1 MNNTLIFAGFF
12 FDGWFGTAF
21 DIFLAVVIIGGLIGF
36 GFLAYYIKCLRKVPQ
51 GTALIKTGQGG
62 TEVSFDKMMVVP
74 VLHIVEMMDIS
85 VKRIE
90 IDRSGVDG
98 LICKDN
104 IRADIKVAFFV
115 RVNKEVADV
124 KRVANFLGCRRASD
138 LESLRGVF
146 EPKFSEAL
154 KTVGKQFDFVEL
166 YNSREEFRNKILDVI
181 GSDLNGYVLDD
192 CAIDYLEQTELEK
205 LNPNNVLDAEGI
217 KKITDLTAHEITLA
231 NQITREK
238 EKTLKKQ
245 DVEARE
251 AILELERQQVDAE
264 EKQER
269 EIAEITA
276 RQEAEASVVKE
287 QERQRSE
294 LARITADEEI
304 AIAEENRLRAVIVAA
319 KSKERTDAVESERV
333 EKDRGLEI
341 AERERVVTLAEIE
354 KEKAIE
360 VEKKNIQ
367 DVIKDR
373 VMVERTVVEEEEKIK
388 DTREFAAADRK
399 KQVAV
404 TAAEEAAQQ
413 KLVTEVKRAEAEK
426 QAAELEAQTVVV
438 RAEAERTAAEKQ
450 TEAKKMLAEATQ
462 AETAA
467 PGLAEAQ
474 VTMEKAAAIEKE
486 GTAEAKVAELK
497 FKADAQGITDKAE
510 AMKLFDGV
518 GREHEEFKLKLNK
531 EKDIELEAIDA
542 QRKIAEAQATMI
554 AEALV
559 NANIDIV
566 GGDNKFFDSIV
577 NSITAGKQVDRLV
590 GNSDVLSDVK
600 STFFTGDSAQLQ
612 EQITKYVD
620 MFGVTSEDLKNLSVA
635 VLIGKMMASTSD
647 QGVIGELQSLLTTAN
662 RAGVADQNAGTVL
675 DAVKAVKS

>member
-1 MNNTLIFAGFF
+1 MANMTLFALSTLQF
-12 FDGWFGTAF
+12 WML
-21 DIFLAVVIIGGLIGF
+21 LAVIIGIVLLGIFALM
-36 GFLAYYIKCLRKVPQ
+36 IKCLRKVPQ
-51 GTALIKTGQGG
+51 GSALIRNGAGG
-62 TEVSFDKMMVVP
+62 TKVSFDREVIIP

-90 IDRSGVDG
+90 IDRSGEDG

-115 RVNKEVADV
+115 RVNKEVEDV
-124 KRVANFLGCRRASD
+124 KRVAQFLGCERASD
-138 LESLRGVF
+138 EVALRTIF

-154 KTVGKQFDFVEL
+154 KSVGKQFDFVEL
-166 YNSREEFRNKILDVI
+166 YNSREDFRNEILRII
-181 GSDLNGYVLDD
+181 GTDLNGYVLDD
-192 CAIDYLEQTELEK
+192 AAIDYLEQTDLGK

-217 KKITDLTAHEITLA
+217 KKITDLTAKEVTLA

-238 EKTLKKQ
+238 EMTLKKQ

-251 AILELERQQVDAE
+251 AILALERQQVDAE

-276 RQEAEASVVKE
+276 RQEAEANVVQE
-287 QERQRSE
+287 GERQRAE
-294 LARITADEEI
+294 LARIAADEEI

-319 KSKERTDAVESERV
+319 KSKERTDAVETERV
-333 EKDRGLEI
+333 EKERGLEI

-367 DVIKDR
+367 DVIKER

-388 DTREFAAADRK
+388 DTKEFATAERK

-404 TAAEEAAQQ
+404 TAAEEQAQQ
-413 KLVTEVKRAEAEK
+413 ALVKQVQKAEAEK
-426 QAAELEAQTVVV
+426 QAAALEAEKIVVMAD
-438 RAEAERTAAEKQ
+438 AEKSAAEKE
-450 TEAKKMLAEATQ
+450 TEAKKMLAEAAQ
-462 AETAA
+462 AEAA
-467 PGLAEAQ
+467 ALGLAEAQ
-474 VTMEKAAAIEKE
+474 VKMENALAIEKE
-486 GTAEAKVAELK
+486 GSAEAKVIELK
-497 FKADAQGITDKAE
+497 FQADAKGITEKAE

-518 GREHEEFKLKLNK
+518 GKEHEEFKLKLNK
-531 EKDIELEAIDA
+531 EKDVEIQAIDA
-542 QRKIAEAQATMI
+542 QRQIAEAQAKMI
-554 AEALV
+554 AESLM

-590 GNSDVLSDVK
+590 GNSEVLSDVK
-600 STFFTGDSAQLQ
+600 DTFFTGDPGQFKDEVSRY
-612 EQITKYVD
+612 ID
-620 MFGVTSEDLKNLSVA
+620 MFGVTSEDMKNLSVA
-635 VLIGKMMASTSD
+635 ALIGQMMGMTNDAS
-647 QGVIGELQSLLTTAN
+647 VLKNLQSMMGAAN
-662 RAGVADQNAGTVL
+662 RAGVATKNAGSVIN
-675 DAVKAVKS
+675 AVAKS

>member
-1 MNNTLIFAGFF
+1 MTNIPLLANLIF
-12 FDGWFGTAF
+12 DSTLLEI
-21 DIFLAVVIIGGLIGF
+21 IFWILAVGLACLF
-36 GFLAYYIKCLRKVPQ
+36 GYVSFYIKCLRKVPQ
-51 GTALIKTGQGG
+51 GTALIRTGSGG
-62 TEVSFDKMMVVP
+62 TQVSFDKEMVVP

-90 IDRSGVDG
+90 IDRSGEDG

-115 RVNKEVADV
+115 RVNKVVEDV
-124 KRVANFLGCRRASD
+124 KRVANFLGCSRASD
-138 LESLRGVF
+138 IESLRNVF

-166 YNSREEFRNKILDVI
+166 YNSREEFREQILNVI
-181 GSDLNGYVLDD
+181 GKDLNGYVLDD
-192 CAIDYLEQTELEK
+192 CAIDYLEQTDLEK
-205 LNPNNVLDAEGI
+205 LNPTNVLDAEGI
-217 KKITDLTAHEITLA
+217 KKITELTAKEITLA
-231 NQITREK
+231 NSITREK

-251 AILELERQQVDAE
+251 AILALERQQVDAE

-276 RQEAEASVVKE
+276 RQEAEASVVE
-287 QERQRSE
+287 HQERQRAE
-294 LARITADEEI
+294 MARITADEEI
-304 AIAEENRLRAVIVAA
+304 AIAEENRLRAIIVAA
-319 KSKERTDAVESERV
+319 KSKERTDAVETERV
-333 EKDRGLEI
+333 AKDRGLEV

-388 DTREFAAADRK
+388 DTREFAAATRK

-404 TAAEEAAQQ
+404 TAAEEIAEQL
-413 KLVTEVKRAEAEK
+413 LVKEVRKADAEK
-426 QAAELEAQTVVV
+426 QAAGLQAQTIVV
-438 RAEAERTAAEKQ
+438 RAEADRTAAEKD
-450 TEAKKMLAEATQ
+450 TEAKKLLAEALQ

-474 VTMEKAAAIEKE
+474 VTIEKAAAIEKE
-486 GTAEAKVAELK
+486 GTAEAKVAQLK
-497 FKADAQGITDKAE
+497 FEADAKGITEKAE

-518 GREHEEFKLKLNK
+518 GREHEEFKLQLNK
-531 EKDIELEAIDA
+531 EKDIELEAIGA
-542 QRKIAEAQATMI
+542 QQKIAEAQAKMV
-554 AEALV
+554 ADALES
-559 NANIDIV
+559 ANIDIV

-590 GNSDVLSDVK
+590 DNSAVLSDVK
-600 STFFTGDSAQLQ
+600 NTFFTGDPEKFKEEVAHY
-612 EQITKYVD
+612 ID
-620 MFGVTSEDLKNLSVA
+620 MFGVSSEDMKNLSVA
-635 VLIGKMMASTSD
+635 ALIGQMMGLTND
-647 QGVIGELQSLLTTAN
+647 TDVLKNLQAMMGAAT
-662 RAGVADQNAGTVL
+662 RAGVATQNAGQVVGAL
-675 DAVKAVKS
+675 KGS

>member
-1 MNNTLIFAGFF
+1 MLLGFF
-12 FDGWFGTAF
+12 FTSW
-21 DIFLAVVIIGGLIGF
+21 ILNLICWITVPLGILF
-36 GFLAYYIKCLRKVPQ
+36 AGYVSFYIKCLRKVPQ
-51 GTALIKTGQGG
+51 GSALIRTGYGG
-62 TEVSFDKMMVVP
+62 TLVSFDKAMVVP
-74 VLHIVEMMDIS
+74 VMHIVEMMDVS

-90 IDRSGVDG
+90 IDRSGEDG

-115 RVNKEVADV
+115 RVNKIADDV

-138 LESLRGVF
+138 LEALRGVF

-166 YNSREEFRNKILDVI
+166 YNSREEFREEILKVI
-181 GSDLNGYVLDD
+181 GKDLNGYILDD
-192 CAIDYLEQTELEK
+192 CAIDYLEQTDLEK

-217 KKITDLTAHEITLA
+217 KKITDLTAREITLA
-231 NQITREK
+231 NSITREK

-251 AILELERQQVDAE
+251 AILQLERQQVDAE

-276 RQEAEASVVKE
+276 RQEAEASVVRE
-287 QERQRSE
+287 QERQRAE
-294 LARITADEEI
+294 LARIAADEEI
-304 AIAEENRLRAVIVAA
+304 AIAEENRLRAIIVAQ
-319 KSKERTDAVESERV
+319 KSKERTDAVETERV
-333 EKDRGLEI
+333 EKDRGLEV
-341 AERERVVTLAEIE
+341 AERERVVTLADIE

-388 DTREFAAADRK
+388 DTKEFAAAERK

-404 TAAEEAAQQ
+404 TAAEEVAQQ
-413 KLVTEVKRAEAEK
+413 KLVQEVKKAEAEK
-426 QAAELEAQTVVV
+426 QAADLQAQTIIV
-438 RAEAERTAAEKQ
+438 RAEADRTAAER
-450 TEAKKMLAEATQ
+450 TMESKKFLAEATQ

-474 VTMEKAAAIEKE
+474 VIMERASALEKE

-497 FKADAQGITDKAE
+497 FEAEAKGITEKAE

-518 GREHEEFKLKLNK
+518 GKEHEEFKLRLNK

-542 QRKIAEAQATMI
+542 QKAIAEAQARLI
-554 AEALV
+554 AESLT

-566 GGDNKFFDSIV
+566 GGDNQFFQSIIS
-577 NSITAGKQVDRLV
+577 SITAGKQVDRLV
-590 GNSDVLSDVK
+590 GNSEVLSDVK
-600 STFFTGDSAQLQ
+600 ETFFSGDPMQFKA
-612 EQITKYVD
+612 EIERYVD
-620 MFGVTSEDLKNLSVA
+620 MFGVTSDDLKNLSVA
-635 VLIGKMMASTSD
+635 ALLGQMMGLTSD
-647 QGVIGELQSLLTTAN
+647 ENVLQRLQMMMSAAN
-662 RAGVADQNAGTVL
+662 RTGVATQNAGQVIA
-675 DAVKAVKS
+675 AVSK

>member
-1 MNNTLIFAGFF
+1 MNNTQLLAGMFFEGGFGTF
-12 FDGWFGTAF
+12 FDIM
-21 DIFLAVVIIGGLIGF
+21 IFVVVIGGLIGF

-115 RVNKEVADV
+115 RVNKEVDDV

-166 YNSREEFRNKILDVI
+166 YNTREAFRNKILEVI

-287 QERQRSE
+287 QERQRAE

-388 DTREFAAADRK
+388 DTKEFAAADRK

-404 TAAEEAAQQ
+404 TAAEEAAEQ
-413 KLVTEVKRAEAEK
+413 KLVEEVKKAEAEK
-426 QAAELEAQTVVV
+426 QAADLQAQTVIV
-438 RAEAERTAAEKQ
+438 RAEADRSAAEKT
-450 TEAKKMLAEATQ
+450 TEAKKMLAEAVQ
-462 AETAA
+462 AEAAA

-474 VTMEKAAAIEKE
+474 VKIEKAAAIEKE

-497 FKADAQGITDKAE
+497 FQADAKGITEKAE

-518 GREHEEFKLKLNK
+518 GKEHEEFKLRLNK
-531 EKDIELEAIDA
+531 EKEVELEAITA
-542 QRKIAEAQATMI
+542 QQKIAEAQAAMI
-554 AEALV
+554 AESLT

-590 GNSDVLSDVK
+590 DNSSVLSDVK
-600 STFFTGDSAQLQ
+600 NTFFTGDPMQFKD
-612 EQITKYVD
+612 EVGRYID
-620 MFGVTSEDLKNLSVA
+620 MFGITSEDMKNLSVA
-635 VLIGKMMASTSD
+635 ALIGQMMGLTNDADVLQNLQAMMGAAS
-647 QGVIGELQSLLTTAN
+647 
-662 RAGVADQNAGTVL
+662 RAGIASQNAGQVIA
-675 DAVKAVKS
+675 AVTK

>member
-1 MNNTLIFAGFF
+1 MNNTLYLANIIF
-12 FDGWFGTAF
+12 DNTLLEI
-21 DIFLAVVIIGGLIGF
+21 IFWIIAVGLACVMGYISF
-36 GFLAYYIKCLRKVPQ
+36 YIKCLRKVPQ
-51 GTALIKTGQGG
+51 GAALIRTGSGG
-62 TEVSFDKMMVVP
+62 TQVSFDKEMVVP

-90 IDRSGVDG
+90 IDRSGEDG

-115 RVNKEVADV
+115 RVNKVKEDV
-124 KRVANFLGCRRASD
+124 KRVANFLGCKRASD
-138 LESLRGVF
+138 ITSLRQVF

-166 YNSREEFRNKILDVI
+166 YNSREEFREQILKVI

-217 KKITDLTAHEITLA
+217 KKITELTAKEVTLA
-231 NQITREK
+231 NNITREK

-245 DVEARE
+245 DVEAKE
-251 AILELERQQVDAE
+251 AILALERQQVDAE

-276 RQEAEASVVKE
+276 RQEAEASVVQQ
-287 QERQRSE
+287 QERQRAE
-294 LARITADEEI
+294 VARIQADEEI
-304 AIAEENRLRAVIVAA
+304 AVAEENRLRAIIVAA

-341 AERERVVTLAEIE
+341 AERERIVTLAEIE

-388 DTREFAAADRK
+388 DTKEFAAADRK

-404 TAAEEAAQQ
+404 TAAEEAAEQ
-413 KLVTEVKRAEAEK
+413 KLVEEVKKAEAEK
-426 QAAELEAQTVVV
+426 QAADLQAQTVIV
-438 RAEAERTAAEKQ
+438 RAEADRSAAEKT
-450 TEAKKMLAEATQ
+450 TEAKKMLAEAVQ
-462 AETAA
+462 AEAAA

-474 VTMEKAAAIEKE
+474 VKIEKAAAIEKE

-497 FKADAQGITDKAE
+497 FQADAKGITEKAE

-518 GREHEEFKLKLNK
+518 GKEHEEFKLRLNK
-531 EKDIELEAIDA
+531 EKEVELEAITA
-542 QRKIAEAQATMI
+542 QQKIAEAQAAMI
-554 AEALV
+554 AESLT

-590 GNSDVLSDVK
+590 DNSSVLSDVK
-600 STFFTGDSAQLQ
+600 NTFFTGDPMQFKD
-612 EQITKYVD
+612 EVGRYID
-620 MFGVTSEDLKNLSVA
+620 MFGITSEDMKNLSVA
-635 VLIGKMMASTSD
+635 ALIGQMMGLTNDAD
-647 QGVIGELQSLLTTAN
+647 VLQNLQSMMGAAS
-662 RAGVADQNAGTVL
+662 RAGIASQNAGQVIA
-675 DAVKAVKS
+675 AVTK

>member
-1 MNNTLIFAGFF
+1 MINSL
-12 FDGWFGTAF
+12 
-21 DIFLAVVIIGGLIGF
+21 FLAQGETLYWLVFWVVVGLIVIGGGIAAL
-36 GFLAYYIKCLRKVPQ
+36 LVKCLRKVPQ
-51 GTALIKTGQGG
+51 GSAIIRNGMGG
-62 TEVSFDKMMVVP
+62 TKVSFDRDVVIP
-74 VLHIVEMMDIS
+74 ILHIVEMMDIS

-90 IDRSGVDG
+90 IDRSGEDG

-115 RVNKEVADV
+115 RVNKEIEDV
-124 KRVANFLGCRRASD
+124 KRVAQFLGCARASD
-138 LESLRGVF
+138 EIALRTVF

-166 YNSREEFRNKILDVI
+166 YNSREEFREQILRII
-181 GSDLNGYVLDD
+181 GTDLNGYVLDD
-192 CAIDYLEQTELEK
+192 AAIDYLEQTDLEK

-217 KKITDLTAHEITLA
+217 KKITDLTAKEVTLA

-238 EKTLKKQ
+238 EMTLKKQ

-251 AILELERQQVDAE
+251 AILALERQQVDAE

-294 LARITADEEI
+294 LARIAADEEI
-304 AIAEENRLRAVIVAA
+304 AIAEENRLRAIIVAA
-319 KSKERTDAVESERV
+319 KSKERTDAVETERV
-333 EKDRGLEI
+333 EKDRGLEV
-341 AERERVVTLAEIE
+341 AERERVVTLADIE

-367 DVIKDR
+367 DVIKER

-388 DTREFAAADRK
+388 DTREFAAAERK
-399 KQVAV
+399 KQVSV
-404 TAAEEAAQQ
+404 TAAEEIAQQ
-413 KLVTEVKRAEAEK
+413 QLVREVKAAEAEK
-426 QAAELEAQTVVV
+426 QAADLKAQTVIVT
-438 RAEAERTAAEKQ
+438 AEAQKTAAENE
-450 TEAKKMLAEATQ
+450 TEAKKMLAEALQ

-474 VTMEKAAAIEKE
+474 VTLEKAVALEKE
-486 GTAEAKVAELK
+486 GTAEAKVLELK
-497 FKADAQGITDKAE
+497 FEADAKGITQKAE

-518 GREHEEFKLKLNK
+518 GREHEEFKLQLNK
-531 EKDIELEAIDA
+531 AKDVEIAGINA
-542 QRKIAEAQATMI
+542 QRQIAEAQAGMV
-554 AEALV
+554 AESLK

-566 GGDNKFFDSIV
+566 GGDAKFFDSIV
-577 NSITAGKQVDRLV
+577 NSVTAGKQVDRLV
-590 GNSDVLSDVK
+590 GNSEVLSDVK
-600 STFFTGDSAQLQ
+600 ETFFTGDPRQFQ
-612 EQITKYVD
+612 EEIARLTD

-635 VLIGKMMASTSD
+635 AVLGQMMGLTSD
-647 QGVIGELQSLLTTAN
+647 TDVLKRLQSMMSAAN
-662 RAGVADQNAGTVL
+662 RAGVANQNAGKVIN
-675 DAVKAVKS
+675 AVTSG

>member
-1 MNNTLIFAGFF
+1 
-12 FDGWFGTAF
+12 
-21 DIFLAVVIIGGLIGF
+21 
-36 GFLAYYIKCLRKVPQ
+36 
-51 GTALIKTGQGG
+51 
-62 TEVSFDKMMVVP
+62 
-74 VLHIVEMMDIS
+74 
-85 VKRIE
+85 
-90 IDRSGVDG
+90 
-98 LICKDN
+98 
-104 IRADIKVAFFV
+104 
-115 RVNKEVADV
+115 
-124 KRVANFLGCRRASD
+124 
-138 LESLRGVF
+138 
-146 EPKFSEAL
+146 
-154 KTVGKQFDFVEL
+154 VGKQFDFVEL
-166 YNSREEFRNKILDVI
+166 YNSREAFRNKILEVI

-192 CAIDYLEQTELEK
+192 CAIDYLEQTDLEK
-205 LNPNNVLDAEGI
+205 LNPSNVLDAEGI

-251 AILELERQQVDAE
+251 AILQLERQQVDAE

-287 QERQRSE
+287 QERQRAE

-319 KSKERTDAVESERV
+319 KSKERTDAVETERV

-404 TAAEEAAQQ
+404 TAAEEIAQQ
-413 KLVTEVKRAEAEK
+413 QLVKDVQKAEAEK
-426 QAAELEAQTVVV
+426 QSAILEAETVVV

-450 TEAKKMLAEATQ
+450 TESKKMLAEATQ
-462 AETAA
+462 AEAAA

-486 GTAEAKVAELK
+486 GTAEA
-497 FKADAQGITDKAE
+497 DAKGITEKAE

-518 GREHEEFKLKLNK
+518 GREHEEFKLTLNK
-531 EKDIELEAIDA
+531 EKDIELQAIDS
-542 QRKIAEAQATMI
+542 QRLIAEAQAKMI

-566 GGDNKFFDSIV
+566 GGDNKFF
-577 NSITAGKQVDRLV
+577 A
-590 GNSDVLSDVK
+590 
-600 STFFTGDSAQLQ
+600 
-612 EQITKYVD
+612 
-620 MFGVTSEDLKNLSVA
+620 FGREGHFLHWRSS
-635 VLIGKMMASTSD
+635 STS
-647 QGVIGELQSLLTTAN
+647 
-662 RAGVADQNAGTVL
+662 RADHEVR
-675 DAVKAVKS
+675 

>member
-1 MNNTLIFAGFF
+1 MDNVLLIAQDDTLYWLVFY
-12 FDGWFGTAF
+12 
-21 DIFLAVVIIGGLIGF
+21 VIVGVIVIGGGIAAL
-36 GFLAYYIKCLRKVPQ
+36 LVKCLRKVPQ
-51 GTALIKTGQGG
+51 GSAIIRNGMGG
-62 TEVSFDKMMVVP
+62 TKVSFDRDVVIP
-74 VLHIVEMMDIS
+74 ILHIVELMDIS

-90 IDRSGVDG
+90 IDRSGEDG

-115 RVNKEVADV
+115 RVNKETEDV
-124 KRVANFLGCRRASD
+124 KRVAQFLGCARASD
-138 LESLRGVF
+138 EVALRTVF

-166 YNSREEFRNKILDVI
+166 YNSREAFREQILRII
-181 GSDLNGYVLDD
+181 GTDLNGYVLDD
-192 CAIDYLEQTELEK
+192 AAIDYLEQTDLEK

-217 KKITDLTAHEITLA
+217 KKITDLTSKEVTLA

-238 EKTLKKQ
+238 EMTLKKQ

-251 AILELERQQVDAE
+251 TILALERQQVDAE

-276 RQEAEASVVKE
+276 RQEAEASVVQE
-287 QERQRSE
+287 QERQRAE
-294 LARITADEEI
+294 LARIGADEEI
-304 AIAEENRLRAVIVAA
+304 AIAEENRLRAIIVAA
-319 KSKERTDAVESERV
+319 KSKERTDAVETERV

-341 AERERVVTLAEIE
+341 AERERVVTLADIE

-367 DVIKDR
+367 DVIKER

-388 DTREFAAADRK
+388 DTKEFAAAERK
-399 KQVAV
+399 KQVSV
-404 TAAEEAAQQ
+404 TAAEELAQQ
-413 KLVTEVKRAEAEK
+413 QLVKQVKAAEAEK
-426 QAAELEAQTVVV
+426 QAADLNAQTVIVT
-438 RAEAERTAAEKQ
+438 AEARKTAAENE

-474 VTMEKAAAIEKE
+474 VTLEKADALEKE
-486 GTAEAKVAELK
+486 GTAEAKVQELK
-497 FKADAQGITDKAE
+497 FEADARGITQKAE

-518 GREHEEFKLKLNK
+518 GREHEEFKLQLNK
-531 EKDIELEAIDA
+531 TKDVEIAGIDA
-542 QRKIAEAQATMI
+542 QRQIAEAQAGMV
-554 AEALV
+554 AESLKT
-559 NANIDIV
+559 ANIDIV
-566 GGDNKFFDSIV
+566 GGDAKFFDNIV

-590 GNSDVLSDVK
+590 SNSNVLSDVK
-600 STFFTGDSAQLQ
+600 DTFFSGDPVQFKEEIARL
-612 EQITKYVD
+612 TD

-635 VLIGKMMASTSD
+635 AVLGQMMGLTNDSNMLN
-647 QGVIGELQSLLTTAN
+647 QLQSMMSAAN
-662 RAGVADQNAGTVL
+662 RAGVATETAGNVINAVAKG
-675 DAVKAVKS
+675 

>member
-1 MNNTLIFAGFF
+1 MANMTLFALSTLQF
-12 FDGWFGTAF
+12 WML
-21 DIFLAVVIIGGLIGF
+21 LAVIIGIVLLGIFALM
-36 GFLAYYIKCLRKVPQ
+36 IKCLRKVPQ
-51 GTALIKTGQGG
+51 GSALIRNGAGG
-62 TEVSFDKMMVVP
+62 TKVSFDREVIIP

-90 IDRSGVDG
+90 IDRSGEDG

-115 RVNKEVADV
+115 RVNKEVEDV
-124 KRVANFLGCRRASD
+124 KRVAQFLGCERASD
-138 LESLRGVF
+138 EVALRTIF

-154 KTVGKQFDFVEL
+154 KSVGKQFDFVEL
-166 YNSREEFRNKILDVI
+166 YNSREDFRNEILRII
-181 GSDLNGYVLDD
+181 GTDLNGYVLDD
-192 CAIDYLEQTELEK
+192 AAIDYLEQTDLGK

-217 KKITDLTAHEITLA
+217 KKITDLTAKEVTLA

-238 EKTLKKQ
+238 EMTLKKQ

-251 AILELERQQVDAE
+251 AILALERQQVDAE

-276 RQEAEASVVKE
+276 RQEAEANVVQE
-287 QERQRSE
+287 GERQRAE
-294 LARITADEEI
+294 LARIAADEEI

-319 KSKERTDAVESERV
+319 KSKERTDAVETERV
-333 EKDRGLEI
+333 EKERGLEI

-367 DVIKDR
+367 DVIKER

-388 DTREFAAADRK
+388 DTKEFATAERK

-404 TAAEEAAQQ
+404 TAAEEQAQQ
-413 KLVTEVKRAEAEK
+413 ALVKQVQKAEAEK
-426 QAAELEAQTVVV
+426 QAAALEAEKIVVMAD
-438 RAEAERTAAEKQ
+438 AEKSAAEKE
-450 TEAKKMLAEATQ
+450 TEAKKMLAEAAQ
-462 AETAA
+462 AEAA
-467 PGLAEAQ
+467 ALGLAEAQ
-474 VTMEKAAAIEKE
+474 VKMENALAIEKE
-486 GTAEAKVAELK
+486 GTAEAKVIELK
-497 FKADAQGITDKAE
+497 FQADAKGITEKAE

-518 GREHEEFKLKLNK
+518 GKEHEEFKLKLNK
-531 EKDIELEAIDA
+531 EKDVEIQAIDA
-542 QRKIAEAQATMI
+542 QRQIAEAQAKMI
-554 AEALV
+554 AESLM

-590 GNSDVLSDVK
+590 GNSEVLSDVK
-600 STFFTGDSAQLQ
+600 DTFFTGDPGQFKDEVSRY
-612 EQITKYVD
+612 ID
-620 MFGVTSEDLKNLSVA
+620 MFGVTSEDMKNLSVA
-635 VLIGKMMASTSD
+635 ALIGQMMGMTNDAS
-647 QGVIGELQSLLTTAN
+647 VLKNLQSMMGAAN
-662 RAGVADQNAGTVL
+662 RAGVATKNAGSVIN
-675 DAVKAVKS
+675 AVAKS

>member
-1 MNNTLIFAGFF
+1 MGNMILLMANTWYWGLG
-12 FDGWFGTAF
+12 GTL
-21 DIFLAVVIIGGLIGF
+21 LALVIIGGGIIALIF
-36 GFLAYYIKCLRKVPQ
+36 KCLRKVEQ
-51 GTALIKTGQGG
+51 GSAIIRNGMNG
-62 TEVSFDKMMVVP
+62 TKVSFDSVIVIP
-74 VLHIVEMMDIS
+74 ILHLLEQMDIS

-90 IDRSGVDG
+90 IDRSGEDG

-115 RVNKEVADV
+115 RVNKEVEDV
-124 KRVANFLGCRRASD
+124 KRVAQFLGCARASD
-138 LESLRGVF
+138 EVALRTVF

-166 YNSREEFRNKILDVI
+166 YNSREEFREQILRII
-181 GSDLNGYVLDD
+181 GTDLNGYVLDD
-192 CAIDYLEQTELEK
+192 AAIDYLEQTDLEK

-217 KKITDLTAHEITLA
+217 KKITDLTAKEVTLA

-238 EKTLKKQ
+238 EMMLKKQ
-245 DVEARE
+245 DVEAKE
-251 AILELERQQVDAE
+251 AILALERQQVDAE

-276 RQEAEASVVKE
+276 RQEAEAAVVQQ
-287 QERQRSE
+287 QERQRAE
-294 LARITADEEI
+294 LARIGADEEI
-304 AIAEENRLRAVIVAA
+304 AIAEENKLRATIVAA
-319 KSKERTDAVESERV
+319 KSKERTDAVETERV

-367 DVIKDR
+367 DVIKER

-388 DTREFAAADRK
+388 DTKEFAAAERK

-404 TAAEEAAQQ
+404 THAEEQAEQ
-413 KLVTEVKRAEAEK
+413 KMVMEVKEAEAEK
-426 QAAELEAQTVVV
+426 LASELQAEKIVVM
-438 RAEAERTAAEKQ
+438 AEANRTAAEKD
-450 TEAKKMLAEATQ
+450 TEAKKLLAEAVQ
-462 AETAA
+462 AESAA

-474 VTMEKAAAIEKE
+474 VQIERAAAIERE
-486 GTAEAKVAELK
+486 GTAEAKVIELK
-497 FKADAQGITDKAE
+497 FEADAKGITQKAE

-518 GREHEEFKLKLNK
+518 GREHEEFKLTLNK
-531 EKDIELEAIDA
+531 EKDVEIAGIDA
-542 QRKIAEAQATMI
+542 QRQIAEAQAHMI
-554 AEALV
+554 AESLQ

-590 GNSDVLSDVK
+590 GNSAVLSDVK
-600 STFFTGDSAQLQ
+600 DTFFNGDPGQFKEEVAR
-612 EQITKYVD
+612 YVD
-620 MFGVTSEDLKNLSVA
+620 MFGITSEDMKNLSVA
-635 VLIGKMMASTSD
+635 ALIGQMMGMTNDA
-647 QGVIGELQSLLTTAN
+647 GVLKGLQSMMGMAN
-662 RAGVADQNAGTVL
+662 SAGVATQNAGAVI
-675 DAVKAVKS
+675 DAVTAKG

>member
-1 MNNTLIFAGFF
+1 MANMMLIAGMFSSNP
-12 FDGWFGTAF
+12 
-21 DIFLAVVIIGGLIGF
+21 IIETVLWVLIVGLICVGGYVAF
-36 GFLAYYIKCLRKVPQ
+36 YIKCLRKVPQ
-51 GTALIKTGQGG
+51 GTALVKTGQGG
-62 TEVSFDKMMVVP
+62 TEVSFDKAMVIP

-90 IDRSGVDG
+90 IDRSGEDG

-115 RVNKEVADV
+115 RVNKEISDV
-124 KRVANFLGCRRASD
+124 KRVAQFLGCRRASD
-138 LESLRGVF
+138 LDSLRNVF

-166 YNSREEFRNKILDVI
+166 YDSREDFRDQIKQVI
-181 GSDLNGYVLDD
+181 GTDLNGYVLDD
-192 CAIDYLEQTELEK
+192 CAIDYLEQTSLER
-205 LNPNNVLDAEGI
+205 LNPSNVLDAEGI
-217 KKITDLTAHEITLA
+217 KKITDLTAKEITLA
-231 NQITREK
+231 NSITREK

-251 AILELERQQVDAE
+251 AILALERQQVDAE

-276 RQEAEASVVKE
+276 RQEAEANVVKE
-287 QERQRSE
+287 QERQRAE
-294 LARITADEEI
+294 LARIEADEEI
-304 AIAEENRLRAVIVAA
+304 AIAEQNKMRAVIVAE
-319 KSKERTDAVESERV
+319 KNKQRTEAVEAERV

-341 AERERVVTLAEIE
+341 AERERVVTLADIE

-388 DTREFAAADRK
+388 DTKEFAAAERK

-404 TAAEEAAQQ
+404 TAASEQAEQQ
-413 KLVTEVKRAEAEK
+413 LVKEVKKAEAEK
-426 QAAELEAQTVVV
+426 QAADLQAQTVVV
-438 RAEAERTAAEKQ
+438 RAEADRTAAEKQ
-450 TEAKKMLAEATQ
+450 TEAKKLLAEAMQ

-474 VTMEKAAAIEKE
+474 VTMERAVAVEKE
-486 GTAEAKVAELK
+486 GTAEAKVAQLK
-497 FKADAQGITDKAE
+497 FEAEAKGITEKAE

-518 GREHEEFKLKLNK
+518 GKEHEEFKLRLNK
-531 EKDIELEAIDA
+531 EKDVELQAIDA
-542 QRKIAEAQATMI
+542 QRQIAEAQAKLI
-554 AEALV
+554 AESLT

-566 GGDNKFFDSIV
+566 GGDNQFFQSII

-590 GNSDVLSDVK
+590 DNSTVLGDIK
-600 STFFTGDSAQLQ
+600 ETFFTGDPQQFKDEIARY
-612 EQITKYVD
+612 ID
-620 MFGVTSEDLKNLSVA
+620 MFGVTSEDMKNLSVA
-635 VLIGKMMASTSD
+635 ALIGQMMGLTNDESVL
-647 QGVIGELQSLLTTAN
+647 QRLQSMMTAAS
-662 RAGVADQNAGTVL
+662 RAGLATEKADKVL
-675 DAVKAVKS
+675 AMVNG

>member
-1 MNNTLIFAGFF
+1 M
-12 FDGWFGTAF
+12 
-21 DIFLAVVIIGGLIGF
+21 
-36 GFLAYYIKCLRKVPQ
+36 
-51 GTALIKTGQGG
+51 
-62 TEVSFDKMMVVP
+62 
-74 VLHIVEMMDIS
+74 
-85 VKRIE
+85 
-90 IDRSGVDG
+90 
-98 LICKDN
+98 
-104 IRADIKVAFFV
+104 
-115 RVNKEVADV
+115 
-124 KRVANFLGCRRASD
+124 
-138 LESLRGVF
+138 
-146 EPKFSEAL
+146 
-154 KTVGKQFDFVEL
+154 
-166 YNSREEFRNKILDVI
+166 
-181 GSDLNGYVLDD
+181 
-192 CAIDYLEQTELEK
+192 
-205 LNPNNVLDAEGI
+205 
-217 KKITDLTAHEITLA
+217 
-231 NQITREK
+231 
-238 EKTLKKQ
+238 
-245 DVEARE
+245 
-251 AILELERQQVDAE
+251 ELERQQVDAE

-287 QERQRSE
+287 QERQRAE

-426 QAAELEAQTVVV
+426 QAAELEAETVVV

-497 FKADAQGITDKAE
+497 FQADAKGITEKAE

-531 EKDIELEAIDA
+531 EKDIELQAIDA
-542 QRKIAEAQATMI
+542 QRLIAEAQATMV

-566 GGDNKFFDSIV
+566 GGDNKFFDSII

-590 GNSDVLSDVK
+590 GNSEVLSDVK
-600 STFFTGDSAQLQ
+600 DTFFTGDPAQLQ

-647 QGVIGELQSLLTTAN
+647 QGVIGELQSLLTTAS

-675 DAVKAVKS
+675 NAVKAVKS